1 MMDKFLPQV
10 DAISTQQQQ
19 PQQLSQAT
27 QNQSSKAFSVSEE
40 HRHYLKVFIQTYHNL
55 PILWDTSLRDYTN
68 RDKRA
73 DAYQQLVPI
82 YRYLKRDATL
92 EDVKKKINTL
102 RTNYR
107 KELKVVEAARKQG
120 NHYQPR
126 CWTFYELD
134 FLRNA
139 EKFLAIDPSIIK
151 HETPSSTP
159 SVYNTFSE
167 TAAHASH
174 FLDNAPYGYLMNKGN
189 TSPMSITEMFHK
201 SFGHQS
207 NNNNSTNGQTQKTEQ
222 NSNQNTPSPIGLPG
236 GIQAQMTNPNT
247 TSTQYLT
254 PSTAATSNDSKRL
267 KISTTPNSSSPPDEM
282 LNMACDYLNSTYPE
296 EESIARTWTFKLKR
310 LPREQRLLAEKFIN
324 DILFEAESG
333 SLHRGSMQLNALEPY
348 VRFEESQ
355 NDDSSEEKPQSPT
368 TISTTTNSTNATQSL
383 EQNTNETA
391 AHTSP
396 LAVGNM
402 LINDGSGASGSNDAG
417 ENNSRNASAF
427 SSYN

>member
-1 MMDKFLPQV
+1 MMEKFLPQV
-10 DAISTQQQQ
+10 AAVSAQQQQ
-19 PQQLSQAT
+19 QQQHSQAV
-27 QNQSSKAFSVSEE
+27 QSQSSKSFSVSEE

-139 EKFLAIDPSIIK
+139 EKFLAIDTSIIK
-151 HETPSSTP
+151 HETSSSATS
-159 SVYNTFSE
+159 SVYNSFSE
-167 TAAHASH
+167 SAHAGH

-201 SFGHQS
+201 SFGHQ
-207 NNNNSTNGQTQKTEQ
+207 NNNNNNNQQQREQ
-222 NSNQNTPSPIGLPG
+222 NSNHNTPPLGLPG
-236 GIQAQMTNPNT
+236 GIQTNIGASSTTAQYQ
-247 TSTQYLT
+247 TQ
-254 PSTAATSNDSKRL
+254 TAVAEINSNKRL
-267 KISTTPNSSSPPDEM
+267 KTTATTAQNSTTPPDEM
-282 LNMACDYLNSTYPE
+282 LNMACDYLSSTYPE

-333 SLHRGSMQLNALEPY
+333 SLHRGSMQLNAMEPY

-355 NDDSSEEKPQSPT
+355 NDDSSQEKPQSPNA
-368 TISTTTNSTNATQSL
+368 ISTTTNSTNAVQSL
-383 EQNTNETA
+383 EQA
-391 AHTSP
+391 ATEAPSHHSP
-396 LAVGNM
+396 IEVGNM
-402 LINDGSGASGSNDAG
+402 LINDGSTPSASNDAD
-417 ENNSRNASAF
+417 NNSRNNSAF

>member
-10 DAISTQQQQ
+10 AAVSAQQQQ
-19 PQQLSQAT
+19 QQQQQVAQT
-27 QNQSSKAFSVSEE
+27 QSSKSFSVSEE

-73 DAYQQLVPI
+73 DAYQTLVPI

-139 EKFLAIDPSIIK
+139 EKFLAIDTSIIK
-151 HETPSSTP
+151 HETSSSSTTP
-159 SVYNTFSE
+159 SAYNTFSE
-167 TAAHASH
+167 SAHAGH
-174 FLDNAPYGYLMNKGN
+174 FLDNAPYGYLMGKGN

-201 SFGHQS
+201 SFGQQ
-207 NNNNSTNGQTQKTEQ
+207 NNNNNNQQQRVEA
-222 NSNQNTPSPIGLPG
+222 NSNHTTPPLGLPG
-236 GIQAQMTNPNT
+236 GIQSHLNVPTNT
-247 TSTQYLT
+247 TPYQT
-254 PSTAATSNDSKRL
+254 PTAAVSANANKRL
-267 KISTTPNSSSPPDEM
+267 KTTTSSSPPDEM
-282 LNMACDYLNSTYPE
+282 LNMACDYLSSTYPE
-296 EESIARTWTFKLKR
+296 EESIARTWTHKLKR

-355 NDDSSEEKPQSPT
+355 NDDSSQEKPQSPNVLTNNT
-368 TISTTTNSTNATQSL
+368 TSTNATQSL
-383 EQNTNETA
+383 EQTPNETNTT
-391 AHTSP
+391 HHSP

-402 LINDGSGASGSNDAG
+402 LINDGSTASASNDTD
-417 ENNSRNASAF
+417 NNSRNTSAF

>member
-10 DAISTQQQQ
+10 AAVSTQQQQ
-19 PQQLSQAT
+19 QQQQHAQAAQ
-27 QNQSSKAFSVSEE
+27 QNQSSKSFSVSEE

-139 EKFLAIDPSIIK
+139 EKFLAIDTSIIK
-151 HETPSSTP
+151 HETSSNTP
-159 SVYNTFSE
+159 SLYNAFSDS
-167 TAAHASH
+167 THASH

-201 SFGHQS
+201 SFGHQN
-207 NNNNSTNGQTQKTEQ
+207 NNNNS
-222 NSNQNTPSPIGLPG
+222 LPG
-236 GIQAQMTNPNT
+236 GIQNNMAAGAGNA
-247 TSTQYLT
+247 TQYPT
-254 PSTAATSNDSKRL
+254 PTANAASNSNKRL
-267 KISTTPNSSSPPDEM
+267 KVSTATTQNSTTPPNGM
-282 LNMACDYLNSTYPE
+282 LNMACDYLSSTYPE
-296 EESIARTWTFKLKR
+296 EESLARTWTFKLKR
-310 LPREQRLLAEKFIN
+310 LPKEQRLLAEKFIN

-355 NDDSSEEKPQSPT
+355 NEDSSQEKPQSPN
-368 TISTTTNSTNATQSL
+368 TISTTTNGTNASQPL
-383 EQNTNETA
+383 EQNTNEINAT
-391 AHTSP
+391 HT
-396 LAVGNM
+396 VGNM
-402 LINDGSGASGSNDAG
+402 LINDGSTPSVSNDGAD
-417 ENNSRNASAF
+417 NNSSRNASAF

>member
-1 MMDKFLPQV
+1 MNKFLPQV
-10 DAISTQQQQ
+10 AAVSTQQQQ
-19 PQQLSQAT
+19 QQQQHPQAA
-27 QNQSSKAFSVSEE
+27 QNQSSKSFSVSEE

-139 EKFLAIDPSIIK
+139 EKFLAIDTSIIK
-151 HETPSSTP
+151 HETNTTSSST
-159 SVYNTFSE
+159 YNTFGDAGH
-167 TAAHASH
+167 TGH

-201 SFGHQS
+201 SFGHQ
-207 NNNNSTNGQTQKTEQ
+207 NNNTSQQLRPESAANHT
-222 NSNQNTPSPIGLPG
+222 TPQLGLPG
-236 GIQAQMTNPNT
+236 GIQSQLAANVNQQPYPTTNNGVASNPN
-247 TSTQYLT
+247 
-254 PSTAATSNDSKRL
+254 KRL
-267 KISTTPNSSSPPDEM
+267 KNSSTTSNSAAQPDEM
-282 LNMACDYLNSTYPE
+282 LNMACDYLASTYPE

-310 LPREQRLLAEKFIN
+310 LPKEQRMLAEKFIN

-355 NDDSSEEKPQSPT
+355 NDESSQEKPQSPNA
-368 TISTTTNSTNATQSL
+368 ISTTTTNSTSATQSL
-383 EQNTNETA
+383 EPA
-391 AHTSP
+391 ANDNQPHHSP
-396 LAVGNM
+396 IEVASM
-402 LINDGSGASGSNDAG
+402 IINDGSTPSASNDTD
-417 ENNSRNASAF
+417 NNSRNNSAF
-427 SSYN
+427 TSYN